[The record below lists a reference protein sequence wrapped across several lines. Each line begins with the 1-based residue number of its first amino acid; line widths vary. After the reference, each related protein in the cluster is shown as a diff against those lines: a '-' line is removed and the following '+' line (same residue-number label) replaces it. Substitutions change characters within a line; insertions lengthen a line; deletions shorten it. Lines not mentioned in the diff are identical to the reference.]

1 MRNPPIAPLETSCI
15 VCYMVY
21 DKSNLPDDP
30 DQLKAII
37 VSLQGTIDKLTDE
50 VRRLTTLIEK
60 FFGNSSE
67 KLSREKPTIDDNFT
81 GTPLTDT
88 PRKKRTKRGGGGRS
102 TLPANLPRVDKVIDV
117 PEEERKCS
125 CCGKHFDCI
134 GEDRSEQLH
143 FKPMELYVV
152 VQILKKYM
160 ASCCCSDKRS
170 ATAESPI
177 RPIDKGIAST
187 SLLSIIAV
195 MKYLDHLPLARQA
208 TQLFRRSG
216 VELSQSSMCRWM
228 GNVADLLHPLYEL
241 MHEKLLESSV
251 LQVDATTAK
260 YIDPAIKGKA
270 KQGTVW
276 GYNGD
281 ATRPY
286 VLYDFLTHGKRDGP
300 EAFLKQYHGYLQ
312 CDAHSVYDQIFAPVD
327 AAPDHLSP
335 TEVGCWAHGRRK
347 FYDVREQNKEAFV
360 VLDWIGNLY
369 KLERKLKKATSDE
382 RHSARQQHATPVLN
396 DIFDW
401 CREHHNTFLPKDP
414 LTGAIQYAL
423 NHEAAL
429 RRYCEDG
436 RLEID
441 NNAAERILRLIAIG
455 RKNWLFYGSERGG
468 RTGAVLHSV
477 LASAK
482 RNGLNEYAYLCD
494 VLDRLVDLSS
504 EATLYDLLPDRWK
517 PAS

>member
-1 MRNPPIAPLETSCI
+1 
-15 VCYMVY
+15 MVY
-21 DKSNLPDDP
+21 DTSNIPHDVK
-30 DQLKAII
+30 QLQALVI
-37 VSLQGTIDKLTDE
+37 SLSQANAELHAKLDKMTGELQ
-50 VRRLTTLIEK
+50 RMSRLIEK

-67 KLSREKPTIDDNFT
+67 KLPKEKPVTETSEDNVTIA
-81 GTPLTDT
+81 
-88 PRKKRTKRGGGGRS
+88 PRKKREKNGGGGRGI
-102 TLPANLPRVDKVIDV
+102 LPANLPRVENVIDV
-117 PEEERKCS
+117 PEEERTCS
-125 CCGKHFDCI
+125 CCGELFKYI

-152 VQILKKYM
+152 IQVLKKYM
-160 ASCCCSDKRS
+160 AACECSDKRS
-170 ATAESPI
+170 ASAEPPI

-208 TQLFRRSG
+208 TQLFKRSG

-228 GNVADLLHPLYEL
+228 GNIADLLFPLYTL
-241 MHEKLLESSV
+241 MRAKVLESFV

-260 YIDPAIKGKA
+260 FIDPLVKGKSR
-270 KQGTVW
+270 QGTVW

-281 ATRPY
+281 STRPY

-300 EAFLKQYHGYLQ
+300 EAFLKDYHGYLQ
-312 CDAHSVYDQIFAPVD
+312 CDAHSVYDQIFAPLV
-327 AAPDHLSP
+327 ASRPSP

-347 FYDVREQNKEAFV
+347 FFDAREVNIEAFD
-360 VLDWIGNLY
+360 VLGLIGDLY
-369 KLERKLKKATSDE
+369 KLERKLKKSGAVE
-382 RHSARQQHATPVLN
+382 RHSMRQQYAIPVLN
-396 DIFDW
+396 DIFAW
-401 CREHHNTFLPKDP
+401 CREHQGKFLPKEP
-414 LTGAIQYAL
+414 LSGAIQYAL

-429 RRYCEDG
+429 RRYCEDD

-482 RNGLNEYAYLCD
+482 RNGLNEFLYLCD
-494 VLDRLVDLSS
+494 VLDRLSDLGR
-504 EATLYDLLPDRWK
+504 EAELYDLLPDQWK
-517 PAS
+517 PE